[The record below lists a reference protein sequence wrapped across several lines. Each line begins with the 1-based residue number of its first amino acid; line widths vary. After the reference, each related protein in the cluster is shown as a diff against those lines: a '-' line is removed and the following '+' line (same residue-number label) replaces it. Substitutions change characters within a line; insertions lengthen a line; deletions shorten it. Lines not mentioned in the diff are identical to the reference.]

1 MTDHQYEK
9 RYDDRLRLLLLLDA
23 CEVADI
29 SPIPIMRFHALAFL
43 ANVLGPVWSL
53 DSFEGKILKRK
64 GGPFYPELQ
73 EQLDLLVGLGLVSV
87 YNIGHSLINGR
98 WRLEGDFAL
107 NAEAS
112 KSLIDVAA
120 SFSSEQ
126 RVMEFLRRLAIA
138 ASQVS
143 EPIEFLVGFDATWSD
158 QRTGTGDVIDFS
170 EWRRAN
176 YTAYAVQEFERSMP
190 RGVSSTRGDRLQV
203 YMRYLERRLHESA

>member
-1 MTDHQYEK
+1 MTDHQHNS
-9 RYDDRLRLLLLLDA
+9 YDDRLRLLLLLDA

-53 DSFEGKILKRK
+53 DSYEGKILKRR

-73 EQLDLLVGLGLVSV
+73 EQLDHLVGLGLVSIH
-87 YNIGHSLINGR
+87 NIGHSLIDER

-107 NAEAS
+107 NVEATR
-112 KSLIDVAA
+112 SLIEVAA

-126 RVMEFLRRLAIA
+126 RVMTFLRRLAIA
-138 ASQVS
+138 ASQMD
-143 EPIEFLVGFDATWSD
+143 EPVEALVGFDATWSD

-176 YTAYAVQEFERSMP
+176 YSAYAIQAFEQSVSK
-190 RGVSSTRGDRLQV
+190 GVSSTRGDRLQV
-203 YMRYLERRLHESA
+203 YMRYLERRLHDTA